1 MGERELTGSI
11 ARQDLCVTQTRSSRG
26 LWERTAQEILG
37 KEVVLSSD
45 AQHQHFRHFC
55 YQKAGGPREVCSQL
69 YHLCRQWLKPEQHT
83 KAQMLDLVILEQF
96 LAVLPLEMENWVRE
110 CGAETSSQAVAL
122 AEGFLLSRAEDKKQ
136 EEQQPRTL
144 PAESVLTSSE
154 AEMPPSDS
162 RRSRPSWGVTQ
173 EGEGNS
179 SSLGKN
185 GQRRFQLLPG
195 EEDGSRS
202 MRLFEPCWAS
212 DWKRGQK
219 MEGRGTAAPKTG
231 RAPQNVKTVSSR
243 GFWERVAQK
252 ELAGGTHSPHA
263 KCQRFRGVGYRGD
276 QGPREVCSQLH
287 HLCHE
292 WLKPEQHTKAQM
304 LDLVILEQL
313 LAVLPPEMESW
324 VRECGAETSSQAVA
338 LAEGFLLSRAEEKTQ
353 EEEQGLLAEVA
364 AEFPEAE
371 ETSPKDAT
379 RRLLFRWIVQEGDGG
394 AGMPGGAKSLGTATE
409 SSPLRG
415 GSEAASLQ
423 LDPVPVTFEE
433 VAVYFTEE
441 EWALLDPG
449 QRALQWEVMV
459 ENYGN
464 LASLADDA
472 WVNRNEDKR
481 HGASF
486 KRAQCTEGEVHR
498 RTTESKA
505 KEIKWNNLLGE
516 TVSMLG
522 VREELQPAEHL
533 TSHQR
538 THTEEKPY
546 KCLQCGKN
554 FKHRKNMTSH
564 QIIHSRGL
572 TCNSSEC
579 GNCLSPSLTLQHHA
593 LEKPFGCSECG
604 KSFSRSTDL
613 RSHQRIHTGEKPYSC
628 SLCGKSF
635 THSRSLSS
643 HKVTHT
649 EERPFECSECGK
661 SFSRNTSLNIHQR
674 IPQGEKPYTCSLCG
688 KSFSH
693 RRSHAIHLK
702 VHAGE
707 KPFTCSDCG
716 KSFIGISYLKTH
728 QRIHTGEKPYTC
740 PVCGKSFRWSTHF
753 KEHKKIHVEETLAN
767 PRNAADC
774 GENSQESTDG
784 RWLKPE
790 RHNKTQILDLVILEQ
805 FLAVLPPEMENWCSP
820 PNPADDAWVNRNE
833 DKRHGA
839 SFKRAQCT
847 EGEVHRRTT
856 ESKAKEIKWNKS
868 SAFEG
873 TFPPQITIQGEMSC
887 AKTSFPEAGF
897 DEAETQ
903 EERSEGKKKIECD
916 VCGKSISKS
925 HLNEHK
931 RTHTGEKP
939 FQCSECGKS
948 FSRREHLTSHQR
960 THTEEKPY
968 KCLQCGK
975 NFKHRKNM
983 TSHQIIHSRGLTCN
997 SSECGNCLS
1006 PSLTLQHHALE
1017 KPFGCSECG
1026 KSFSRSTDLRSHQR
1040 IHTGEKP
1047 YSCSLCGKSFTHSR
1061 SLSSHKVTHTEERP
1075 FECSECGKSFSRNT
1089 SLTIHQRIHTGEKP
1103 YTCSLCGKS
1112 FSHRRSH
1119 AIHLKVHA
1127 GEKPFTCSD
1136 CGKSFIGI
1144 SYLKTHQRIHTGE
1157 KPYTCP
1163 VCGKSF
1169 RWSTHFKEHKKIH
1182 VEETL
1187 ANPRNAWIV
1196 EKTPRRAQMVVS
1208 GDSLPG
1214 ERRYT

>member
-1 MGERELTGSI
+1 MGERELAGSL
-11 ARQDLCVTQTRSSRG
+11 ARQDPCVTQTRSSG
-26 LWERTAQEILG
+26 GFWERTAQEIPG
-37 KEVVLSSD
+37 EEVVLSSD
-45 AQHQHFRHFC
+45 AQRQRFRHSR
-55 YQKAGGPREVCSQL
+55 YQEAEGPREVCSRL
-69 YHLCRQWLKPEQHT
+69 HHLCHQWLKPERHT
-83 KAQMLDLVILEQF
+83 KAQILDLVILEQF
-96 LAVLPLEMENWVRE
+96 LAVLPPEMENWVRE

-122 AEGFLLSRAEDKKQ
+122 AEGFLLSQAEEKKQ
-136 EEQQPRTL
+136 AEQEPRTL
-144 PAESVLTSSE
+144 PAESVPASSE
-154 AEMPPSDS
+154 SEMPPSDS
-162 RRSRPSWGVTQ
+162 RRSRPSWGNTQ
-173 EGEGNS
+173 EGEGNPS
-179 SSLGKN
+179 SPGAGTPAAMQTEPSPLAGGGAPVAPDQVPVTFEEVAVYFTEEEWSLLDPGQRALQWEVMVENYGILASLAGDGWKN
-185 GQRRFQLLPG
+185 GNEVTPCTVSLEKARRSEK
-195 EEDGSRS
+195 EEQKRETEAEEKRGNPF
-202 MRLFEPCWAS
+202 LAS
-212 DWKRGQK
+212 DFRKITIHEKTDAEKKRIVCAVCGKSFSRKSHLNEHQRIHTGEK
-219 MEGRGTAAPKTG
+219 PYKCAECGKSFRRSTDLSSHQRTHTEEQPFKCSECGKSFRGSSDLRSHKRIHTGEKPYACSLCGKSFSHSISLNSHQRIHTGEQPFKCSVCGKSFTRNTGLTLHHRIHTGEKPYTCSLCGKSFSHSKSHAIHLKVHAGEKPYTCSECGKSFIGSSYLKSHQRIHTGEKPYTCPVCGKSFRSPPDAAQMVSTSCPLHPGIRTVYFAKREPHFNSPPPPIHHPRAPQTQHTYITERG
-231 RAPQNVKTVSSR
+231 RAPQNVETVSSR
-243 GFWERVAQK
+243 GFWERVVQK
-252 ELAGGTHSPHA
+252 DRGIHRPHA
-263 KCQRFRGVGYRGD
+263 ECQRFRGVGYWDD
-276 QGPREVCSQLH
+276 QGPREVCSRLH
-287 HLCHE
+287 HLCRQ
-292 WLKPEQHTKAQM
+292 WLKPERHTKAQI
-304 LDLVILEQL
+304 LDLVILEQF
-313 LAVLPPEMESW
+313 LAVLPQEMENW

-338 LAEGFLLSRAEEKTQ
+338 LAEGFLLSQAEEKKQ
-353 EEEQGLLAEVA
+353 EEEQALLGEVA
-364 AEFPEAE
+364 AEFLKAE
-371 ETSPKDAT
+371 ETSPEDAK
-379 RRLLFRWIVQEGDGG
+379 RRLLFRWMVQEGDGG
-394 AGMPGGAKSLGTATE
+394 AAMPGGGKLPGTATE
-409 SSPLRG
+409 SSPLCG

-449 QRALQWEVMV
+449 QRALHWEVMV
-459 ENYGN
+459 ENYRN
-464 LASLADDA
+464 LASLDDA
-472 WVNRNEDKR
+472 WVSWNEGKP

-486 KRAQCTEGEVHR
+486 KRARCTEGEVYR

-505 KEIKWNNLLGE
+505 KEI
-516 TVSMLG
+516 
-522 VREELQPAEHL
+522 
-533 TSHQR
+533 
-538 THTEEKPY
+538 
-546 KCLQCGKN
+546 
-554 FKHRKNMTSH
+554 
-564 QIIHSRGL
+564 
-572 TCNSSEC
+572 
-579 GNCLSPSLTLQHHA
+579 
-593 LEKPFGCSECG
+593 
-604 KSFSRSTDL
+604 
-613 RSHQRIHTGEKPYSC
+613 
-628 SLCGKSF
+628 
-635 THSRSLSS
+635 
-643 HKVTHT
+643 
-649 EERPFECSECGK
+649 
-661 SFSRNTSLNIHQR
+661 
-674 IPQGEKPYTCSLCG
+674 
-688 KSFSH
+688 
-693 RRSHAIHLK
+693 RR
-702 VHAGE
+702 
-707 KPFTCSDCG
+707 
-716 KSFIGISYLKTH
+716 
-728 QRIHTGEKPYTC
+728 
-740 PVCGKSFRWSTHF
+740 
-753 KEHKKIHVEETLAN
+753 
-767 PRNAADC
+767 
-774 GENSQESTDG
+774 
-784 RWLKPE
+784 
-790 RHNKTQILDLVILEQ
+790 
-805 FLAVLPPEMENWCSP
+805 
-820 PNPADDAWVNRNE
+820 
-833 DKRHGA
+833 
-839 SFKRAQCT
+839 
-847 EGEVHRRTT
+847 
-856 ESKAKEIKWNKS
+856 NKS

-873 TFPPQITIQGEMSC
+873 MFSPEITIQGEMSHV
-887 AKTSFPEAGF
+887 KTSFPEPDF

-903 EERSEGKKKIECD
+903 EERSEGKKKIECE

-968 KCLQCGK
+968 TCLQCGK

-1017 KPFGCSECG
+1017 KPFRCSECG

-1047 YSCSLCGKSFTHSR
+1047 YLCSLCGKSFTHSR

-1196 EKTPRRAQMVVS
+1196 EKTPKRAQMVVS